1 MWCVDADVDADVDVG
16 VGVVVS
22 DGELY
27 GLYGGSWCGSVGWW
41 GCERWFELA
50 RGRGHLLV
58 EHVLRQ
64 LPRHGRRQE
73 EHRAELDL
81 PLEREVGVGV
91 GRVVRLEGRLV
102 ELVVLV
108 LGHLLGGAHPQRLG
122 RVHLVP
128 HLPW

>member
-1 MWCVDADVDADVDVG
+1 MVRY
-16 VGVVVS
+16 
-22 DGELY
+22 GEI
-27 GLYGGSWCGSVGWW
+27 WWDCGIV
-41 GCERWFELA
+41 RWFELE
-50 RGRGHLLV
+50 RGHLLV

-91 GRVVRLEGRLV
+91 GRVVGLEGGLV

-108 LGHLLGGAHPQRLG
+108 LSHLLRRAHPQRLG
-122 RVHLVP
+122 RVNLVP